1 MLCRATQD
9 RQVIA
14 ESSEKTQSTGGG
26 NGKPLQYTCCENLM
40 NCIKGKF
47 GLGEQSEAGQRLT
60 EFCKK
65 KKKKKKLHES

>member
-40 NCIKGKF
+40 NCIKGQKDMTPKDESSRSE
-47 GLGEQSEAGQRLT
+47 GVQYDIGEEQRR
-60 EFCKK
+60 
-65 KKKKKKLHES
+65 